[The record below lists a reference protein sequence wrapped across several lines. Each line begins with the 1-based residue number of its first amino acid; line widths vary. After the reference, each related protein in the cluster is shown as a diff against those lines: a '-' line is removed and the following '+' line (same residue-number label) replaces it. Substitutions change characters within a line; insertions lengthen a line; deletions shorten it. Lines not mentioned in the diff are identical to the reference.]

1 MTGCSHNNIFIR
13 FRWFLNYTVLLPNN
27 IMIEHHQ
34 SLLHAVEVSQ
44 IHTRPLLTATLS
56 LLLALY
62 KLDLDRSGGTIL
74 NKQILNVSLV
84 HVLRDAV
91 EVDDLG
97 VRQDPINQSEISIY
111 CVNSQS
117 ETSIY
122 LFFLAISL
130 VLNLFSLQSVS

>member
-1 MTGCSHNNIFIR
+1 MTGCSHNNIFI
-13 FRWFLNYTVLLPNN
+13 RWFLNYTVLLPNN

-130 VLNLFSLQSVS
+130 VLNLFSLQSVR

>member
-1 MTGCSHNNIFIR
+1 
-13 FRWFLNYTVLLPNN
+13 
-27 IMIEHHQ
+27 MIIKCLVSSWREAEFDHLAADVSMVDHHQ
-34 SLLHAVEVSQ
+34 SLRGLLHAVEVSQ
-44 IHTRPLLTATLS
+44 AHPRPLLAATFS

-111 CVNSQS
+111 CISQS
-117 ETSIY
+117 EA
-122 LFFLAISL
+122 F
-130 VLNLFSLQSVS
+130 

>member
-1 MTGCSHNNIFIR
+1 MTGCSHNNIFI
-13 FRWFLNYTVLLPNN
+13 RWFLNYTVLLPNN

-44 IHTRPLLTATLS
+44 IHARPLLTATLS

-130 VLNLFSLQSVS
+130 VLNLFSFQSMR

>member
-1 MTGCSHNNIFIR
+1 MTGCSHNNIFI
-13 FRWFLNYTVLLPNN
+13 RWFLNYTVLLPNN

-74 NKQILNVSLV
+74 TKEILNVS
-84 HVLRDAV
+84 RDACRWAP
-91 EVDDLG
+91 G
-97 VRQDPINQSEISIY
+97 SCQPIRNQ
-111 CVNSQS
+111 
-117 ETSIY
+117 Y
-122 LFFLAISL
+122 LLCQQPIR
-130 VLNLFSLQSVS
+130 N